1 MGAGNATHAGSG
13 TNQMIE
19 ALDFLPSNAPEFF
32 AKYAG
37 KEFLRDFAKQYSTQ
51 DRAQMMLNVDRIVA
65 SGDKKEIFRAK
76 DALSWSSELR
86 HDYFVNATS
95 ENRYEK
101 WAAQSPVNKVLTLA
115 QGCIEKAL
123 DKISEKAATEGLMTL
138 NTALYAGV
146 AVAATT
152 MGLPALAVGAI
163 ASVPLVVRVAHE
175 CHEKYEKGKGPFEKM
190 AKLMEFADMPS
201 SLKQVMKNPEN
212 MPLRKVEMAIV
223 NGTMAKED
231 VDGYREVALNRL
243 KRTINEMPASVKL
256 LSHFKPLDELIEMA
270 DKYQEKLKTVPFSQ
284 RDAHRRS
291 FAIGVFKETNETK
304 PGVMNVVLSNLLH
317 EASIDGV
324 SHAFTS
330 IKSSI
335 VDKLTQR
342 QSISQAEPQT
352 VSAKASALT

>member
-1 MGAGNATHAGSG
+1 MSQQLEDT
-13 TNQMIE
+13 
-19 ALDFLPSNAPEFF
+19 LPSDAPEFF
-32 AKYAG
+32 SKYAG
-37 KEFLRDFAKQYSTQ
+37 KDFLNDFTKKYSVEDATK
-51 DRAQMMLNVDRIVA
+51 MLVAVDDIVA
-65 SGDKKEIFRAK
+65 SGDKKAIFRAK
-76 DALSWSSELR
+76 DALSWSSELQ
-86 HDYFVNATS
+86 HDYFVNATN

-101 WAAQSPVNKVLTLA
+101 WAAQSPINKVLTLA
-115 QGCIEKAL
+115 QSCIEKSL
-123 DKISEKAATEGLMTL
+123 DKISEKGATEGLMAL

-163 ASVPLVVRVAHE
+163 AAVPLVVRVAHE
-175 CHEKYEKGKGPFEKM
+175 CHEKYEEGKSPFEKM
-190 AKLMEFADMPS
+190 TKLMEFADTPA

-212 MPLRKVEMAIV
+212 MPLRKTEMSIV

-231 VDGYREVALNRL
+231 VDGYREVALDRL

-291 FAIGVFKETNETK
+291 FAIDAFKETNEAK
-304 PGVMNVVLSNLLH
+304 PGVMNVVLSKLMN
-317 EASIDGV
+317 EASIEGATD
-324 SHAFTS
+324 AFTS

-335 VDKLTQR
+335 SDKLAQR
-342 QSISQAEPQT
+342 RAISQPEAPT
-352 VSAKASALT
+352 VSAKAPAFT